1 MSENSILFNKQIY
14 VVSES
19 ETGKRVDKFLSD
31 KVRSLSRAY
40 IQSLIKGGHVTIDGA
55 TCKRNTPVREFQ
67 SVMMEVALPA
77 DFSPAPEDIALN
89 ILYEDEDLV
98 VVNKPSGLVV
108 HPAPGHFEGTLV
120 NALMNHCGTLS
131 DMAGPLRLGIVHRL
145 DKDTSG
151 AMVVAKHNQAHD
163 ALALQFR
170 ERSEL
175 LIKEYIA
182 ISEGEFRFDAD
193 TIDLPLGR
201 HFRDKKKIA
210 VVFGGGKE
218 SISRYQV
225 LERFKNF
232 TFTQVR
238 LKTGRTHQIRV
249 HLKALGHPVICDGY
263 YGNRNRL
270 RVRDLVP
277 EKNRAAMTDYQ
288 LNRILIA
295 RQALHA
301 HRLQFEHPTTGEL
314 IDVRADYPKD
324 ISETLKALREWAT
337 LESES

>member
-1 MSENSILFNKQIY
+1 MPEDSILFNKQIY

-19 ETGKRVDKFLSD
+19 EAGKRVDKFLSD
-31 KVRSLSRAY
+31 KVRALSRAY
-40 IQSLIKGGHVTIDGA
+40 IQGLIKEGHVTIDGA
-55 TCKRNTPVREFQ
+55 TCKRNTLVREFQ

-77 DFSPAPEDIALN
+77 TFSPTPEDIALDV
-89 ILYEDEDLV
+89 LYEDDYLI
-98 VVNKPSGLVV
+98 VVNKPPGLVV

-131 DMAGPLRLGIVHRL
+131 DVAGPLRLGIVHRL

-151 AMVVAKHNQAHD
+151 AMVVAKTNEAHD

-170 ERSEL
+170 ERSEA
-175 LIKEYIA
+175 LIKEYVA

-225 LERFKNF
+225 LERFKNY
-232 TFTQVR
+232 TFVR
-238 LKTGRTHQIRV
+238 VLLKTGRTHQIRV
-249 HLKALGHPVICDGY
+249 HLKALGHPIVCDGY
-263 YGNRNRL
+263 YGNRRRFRL
-270 RVRDLVP
+270 HDVVP
-277 EKNRAAMTDYQ
+277 EKKRSELTEQQ
-288 LNRILIA
+288 LNRILIG

-301 HRLQFEHPTTGEL
+301 YRLQFEHPKNGEI
-314 IDVRADYPKD
+314 IDVQAPYPRD
-324 ISETLKALREWAT
+324 IENTLEALREWA
-337 LESES
+337 LPEGVN